1 MIIPLNWL
9 SKYIK
14 IEHTPEELASILTNL
29 EFMLDKPIY
38 TINEHP
44 ILDLEVRQNRSDC
57 FSILG
62 IAREYAAF
70 LDKKV
75 TYPLEQTEIN
85 TKWNEPIKI
94 LSVTAKD
101 VVKRFCAVE
110 MTNVK
115 VKQSPDWL
123 RQDLEEYGIPSINNI
138 VDITNYVMLEY
149 GVPLHAF
156 DIAKLS
162 PNSDESLIQVRK
174 AQNGEEFV
182 TWQGTK
188 IEFTSKDLII
198 SSGNKP
204 VGIAGVIGGQNSG
217 IDSETTAIILE
228 AACYD
233 HSTIRKMASNYNL
246 RTDAASRHS
255 KILNPQMVEKAIKR
269 ALKLI
274 LELTEAEIA
283 SIEDFYEEKV
293 KPVTIEFNLVEISRL
308 GGVDIEKRE
317 VINILE
323 RLQFEVIEQKEAIG
337 LDQNIIIVRVPEWR
351 TDINI
356 QADLVEE
363 VLRHWG
369 YDKIPVLP
377 IREAPEDFSTTK
389 SILLEDKIK
398 DILTSLGLDE
408 HYTNPLVQHDES
420 KDHQVK
426 LENPLNQDK
435 NALRTSIT
443 ETLLS
448 AFKHNLK
455 ANSKLIGIFEIGKI
469 YIKVKQGQYTEQ
481 KIISTIY
488 NSAEYNLKVKS
499 DLLALLYKLG
509 IINSPKELTFKSI
522 DKNWLSL
529 LKGKTEVATLSAT
542 GFNLKTE
549 ELLELVDLDRIPR
562 LQIKT
567 KLTQNII
574 EEISI
579 ITDKNMELFELE
591 NIIYEADPS
600 IIRVYE
606 SDKFTDVLLGEN
618 KVSHTISIEFENDQ
632 NELTREK
639 IETIRSLI
647 IQKITTSLNATIRGE
662 E

>member
-29 EFMLDKPIY
+29 EFMLDKPIF
-38 TINEHP
+38 TINNHP

-70 LDKKV
+70 LGKKV
-75 TYPLEQTEIN
+75 SYPLEQTEIN
-85 TKWNEPIKI
+85 TKWNEPKKI

-110 MTNVK
+110 ITNIK

-123 RQDLEEYGIPSINNI
+123 REDLEEYGIPAINNI

-149 GVPLHAF
+149 GIPLHAF

-162 PNSDESLIQVRK
+162 PNTDGTLIQVRK
-174 AQNGEEFV
+174 AQNGEEFL

-188 IEFTSKDLII
+188 IEFSSKDLII

-217 IDSETTAIILE
+217 IDSETNAIILE

-233 HSTIRKMASNYNL
+233 HATIRRMASAYNL

-255 KILNPQMVEKAIKR
+255 KILNPNMVEKAIKR

-274 LELTEAEIA
+274 LELTEGEIT
-283 SIEDFYEEKV
+283 SIEDFYEEKL

-308 GGVDIEKRE
+308 GGVDIEKHE
-317 VINILE
+317 VISILE
-323 RLQFEVIEQKEAIG
+323 TLQFEVIEQKEAIG

-363 VLRHWG
+363 VLRLWG
-369 YDKIPVLP
+369 YSKIPVLP

-389 SILLEDKIK
+389 SILLEDKIR
-398 DILTSLGLDE
+398 DILTSFGLDE
-408 HYTNPLVQHDES
+408 HYTNPLVQKDEN
-420 KDHQVK
+420 KKFQVK

-443 ETLLS
+443 ETLIA
-448 AFKHNLK
+448 AFNQNIKSNP
-455 ANSKLIGIFEIGKI
+455 KLIGVFEIGKI
-469 YIKVKQGQYTEQ
+469 YAEVKQGQYTEQ

-488 NSAEYNLKVKS
+488 NSAEFGLKVKS
-499 DLLALLYKLG
+499 DLLALLFKLG
-509 IINSPKELTFKSI
+509 IINSPKELNYKSI

-529 LKGKTEVATLSAT
+529 IKGKIEVATLSST

-549 ELLELVDLDRIPR
+549 ELLELVDLNKIPK

-579 ITDKNMELFELE
+579 ITNKELDLFDLE
-591 NIIYEADPS
+591 NMIYDADPS

-606 SDKFTDVLLGEN
+606 SDNFSDISIGEN
-618 KVSHTISIEFENDQ
+618 KISHTISIEFENSQ

-639 IETIRSLI
+639 IEAIRSLI
-647 IQKITTSLNATIRGE
+647 IKKLTTEISATIRGE
-662 E
+662 